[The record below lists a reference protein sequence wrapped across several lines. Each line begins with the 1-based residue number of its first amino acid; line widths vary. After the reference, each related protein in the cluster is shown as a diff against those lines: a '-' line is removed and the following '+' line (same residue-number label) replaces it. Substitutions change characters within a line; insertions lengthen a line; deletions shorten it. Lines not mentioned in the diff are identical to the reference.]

1 MINHLNTFEFS
12 VPVVDGFGRIIK
24 RRKNKAQYFCQ
35 DLGGVTLEMIYIP
48 KGQFLMGSVEG
59 DKDEKPQHLVSIP
72 SFFIGKYLIT
82 QAQWEVV
89 ANWPKI
95 DIDLEAEGSF
105 FKGDDLP
112 VEQVS
117 WYDAIEFCKRLS
129 QKTSYS
135 YRLPSEAE
143 WEYAARAGTT
153 TPFSYGETITA
164 RLANFD
170 GNSPYG
176 SARKSIYRTTTTKVG
191 SLANPN
197 FFGLYDIHGNV
208 WEWCQDAWHDNYDGA
223 PIDEKPWDKGEKPT
237 LKVLRGGSWDYSGYG
252 CRSAFRDR
260 ATAHIRSPFNG
271 LRVVL
276 DLNL

>member
-1 MINHLNTFEFS
+1 MIISLNTFEFS
-12 VPVVDGFGRIIK
+12 VPIVDDLGRIVK
-24 RRKNKAQYFCQ
+24 RRKGKAQYFCQ
-35 DLGGVTLEMIYIP
+35 DLEGIALEMVYIP
-48 KGQFLMGSVEG
+48 QGKYLMGSVEG

-82 QAQWEVV
+82 QAQWQAV
-89 ANWPKI
+89 ANLPKI
-95 DIDLEAEGSF
+95 NQDLDPQISF

-117 WYDAIEFCKRLS
+117 WDDAIEFCERLS
-129 QKTSYS
+129 QKTKKD

-153 TPFSYGETITA
+153 TAFSYGEAITSK
-164 RLANFD
+164 LANFD
-170 GNSPYG
+170 GSSPYG
-176 SARKSIYRTTTTKVG
+176 SARKSVYRTTTTKVG

-197 FFGLYDIHGNV
+197 MFGLYDMHGNV
-208 WEWCQDAWHDNYDGA
+208 WEWCKDAWHDTYDGA
-223 PIDEKPWDKGEKPT
+223 PTTGESWDKGEKPT
-237 LKVLRGGSWDYSGYG
+237 LKVLRGGSWDYSAYG

-276 DLNL
+276 SNI

>member
-1 MINHLNTFEFS
+1 MINPLDTFEFS
-12 VPVVDGFGRIIK
+12 VPIVDELGRITK
-24 RRKNKAQYFCQ
+24 RCKKRAQYFCQ
-35 DLGGVTLEMIYIP
+35 DLDGILLEMVYIP
-48 KGQFLMGSVEG
+48 AGEFLMGSAEG

-82 QAQWEVV
+82 QAQWQVV

-95 DIDLEAEGSF
+95 NQDLDPEIAF
-105 FKGDDLP
+105 FKGDSLP

-117 WYDAIEFCKRLS
+117 WNDAIEFCQRLS
-129 QKTSYS
+129 KKTGYQ
-135 YRLPSEAE
+135 YRLPSESE
-143 WEYAARAGTT
+143 WEYACRAGTT
-153 TPFSYGETITA
+153 TPFSFGETVTA
-164 RLANFD
+164 RLVNFD

-176 SARKSIYRTTTTKVG
+176 LARKSTYRIATTKVG

-197 FFGLYDIHGNV
+197 QFGLYDMHGNI

-223 PIDEKPWDKGEKPT
+223 PIDGTSWDHGNNPT

-276 DLNL
+276 NINP

>member
-1 MINHLNTFEFS
+1 T
-12 VPVVDGFGRIIK
+12 K
-24 RRKNKAQYFCQ
+24 RRKNKAKYFCQ
-35 DLGGVTLEMIYIP
+35 DLDGVLLEMVYIP
-48 KGQFLMGSVEG
+48 KGEFLMGSDEG

-82 QAQWEVV
+82 QAQWQVV
-89 ANWPKI
+89 ANWPKVSQ
-95 DIDLEAEGSF
+95 DLDPQNAF
-105 FKGDDLP
+105 FKGDLLP
-112 VEQVS
+112 IEQVS
-117 WYDAIEFCKRLS
+117 WHDAIEFCQRLS
-129 QKTSYS
+129 QKTGHY

-153 TPFSYGETITA
+153 TPFSFGQTVTA

-170 GNSPYG
+170 GSSPYG
-176 SARKSIYRTTTTKVG
+176 LARKSIYRTSTTEVG

-197 FFGLYDIHGNV
+197 LFGLYDMHGNV
-208 WEWCQDAWHDNYDGA
+208 WEWCQDIWHDNYDGA
-223 PIDEKPWDKGEKPT
+223 PTDEQPWDTGEKPT

-276 DLNL
+276 NIKP